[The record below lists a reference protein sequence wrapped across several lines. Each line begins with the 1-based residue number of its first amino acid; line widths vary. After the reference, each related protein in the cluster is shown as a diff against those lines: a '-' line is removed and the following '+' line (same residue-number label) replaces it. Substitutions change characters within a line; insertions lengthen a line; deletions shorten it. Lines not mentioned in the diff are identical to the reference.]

1 MRQKTSRTT
10 TKHGGG
16 WTSRLPGAP
25 VVGLAVLAGLSWP
38 LAGVA
43 QQAGSGGSIVEEA
56 LKDAEQDQ
64 RRDTERVRRMVDE
77 AVKGAEQAPS
87 GQEAVNPTAPDV
99 LRPLPADAPGA
110 LPPGTRAED
119 LVEQPVR
126 DASGARIGTVKGLV
140 RDEASGVAQVMV
152 EFAPV
157 FGQPGKT
164 SVLGIEALTRAEGES
179 GYVVDLTPVAY
190 DAMPAYA
197 WQDQVWRRVGA

>member
-1 MRQKTSRTT
+1 MRQQTSRTGR
-10 TKHGGG
+10 KHDG
-16 WTSRLPGAP
+16 RAFRVAGAP
-25 VVGLAVLAGLSWP
+25 LLGLALLAGLSWP
-38 LAGVA
+38 GAGFA
-43 QQAGSGGSIVEEA
+43 QQTGSGSAIVEEA
-56 LKDAEQDQ
+56 LKDAEKDQ
-64 RRDTERVRRMVDE
+64 QRDSERVRRMVDE
-77 AVKGAEQAPS
+77 AVKGAERAPS

-110 LPPGTRAED
+110 LPPGTQPQD

-140 RDEASGVAQVMV
+140 RDEASGVARVMV

-164 SVLGIEALTRAEGES
+164 SVLGIEALTRADKES

-190 DAMPAYA
+190 DAMPAYT

>member
-1 MRQKTSRTT
+1 MRQKASRTT
-10 TKHGGG
+10 TEHGGRAF
-16 WTSRLPGAP
+16 RLPGVP
-25 VVGLAVLAGLSWP
+25 LLGLALLAGLPWP
-38 LAGVA
+38 GAGVA
-43 QQAGSGGSIVEEA
+43 QQTGSGSSIVEEA

-190 DAMPAYA
+190 DALPAYA